1 MEFLLSGGRTKSWL
15 VGHKII
21 SITTSGGGKK
31 IGLQG
36 ICEKCLMLYQQAKED
51 NAIKRMREKKSKDRK
66 RHKSAALFTRSVS
79 HIDEPTLRAM
89 QTTGGS
95 EDGSKK
101 RAIDDMGLL
110 DAEPPVFSDD
120 INPISK
126 TQIKELLQNSSQT
139 HQGNWM

>member
-31 IGLQG
+31 IGFQG
-36 ICEKCLMLYQQAKED
+36 ICEKCLSLYQQAKED
-51 NAIKRMREKKSKDRK
+51 NAIKKMREKKSKK

-89 QTTGGS
+89 QTAGGS

-110 DAEPPVFSDD
+110 DAEPPVFTDD

-126 TQIKELLQNSSQT
+126 TQQIKELLQNTSQS
-139 HQGNWM
+139 HQGK